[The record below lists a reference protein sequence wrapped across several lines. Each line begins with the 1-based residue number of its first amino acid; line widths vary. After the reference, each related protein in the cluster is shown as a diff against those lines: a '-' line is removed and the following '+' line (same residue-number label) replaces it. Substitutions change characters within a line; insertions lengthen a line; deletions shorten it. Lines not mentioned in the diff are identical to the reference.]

1 VRATTQTA
9 WLIRALEAGRSR
21 GLLLTAGLF
30 VLGTVIWLNASG
42 LVHVGH
48 PGHIGYDFRG
58 YLDGAHAVAAG
69 QSPYAPLL
77 QQAPDMRPGS
87 TGLHSH
93 GYVYP
98 PLLATVLALPIRLG
112 LADGMV
118 WLLWNLVNAAAVLWM
133 GRELN
138 LALRART
145 DWTSTLVFA
154 IAPLA
159 GSIVMYDLYMGQAD
173 LLMAALAIVAC
184 GLWLR
189 NNPWAPLVLGAEI
202 AVKPTM
208 ALILLVWLYKGDWR
222 AALRGALAAAALVV
236 LPFTLIGMHAL
247 ATYFT
252 FLVQWNGLSASTEE
266 INQSPYGMLLRLFT
280 VNAFVRPLVVAPWL
294 VTPLRLLA
302 VGGAIVWWLRAV
314 PRVRD
319 ADRAIALGEC
329 LLSLPLILLVSPL
342 AEDIHFSLLLPAL
355 VGLCWLGYTRILA
368 PISSPSALSPAAPA
382 AAAVSL
388 ALLRGH
394 LRSLGSSP
402 AVWVLAITLAVM
414 CVPRMQ
420 ELIYPDHLFA
430 LPGQTD
436 PRFGWLL
443 ILLRSG
449 TLLYAAV
456 ATLIA
461 GEIVL
466 RSAHQALLCPGRA
479 RPSLS

>member
-1 VRATTQTA
+1 MRATTQTA

-21 GLLLTAGLF
+21 GLLLVVGLF
-30 VLGTVIWLNASG
+30 VLGALIWLSASG
-42 LVHVGH
+42 R
-48 PGHIGYDFRG
+48 GHIGYDFSG

-69 QSPYAPLL
+69 RSPYAPLL
-77 QQAPDMRPGS
+77 QQAPDTRPGA

-112 LADGMV
+112 LSDGV
-118 WLLWNLVNAAAVLWM
+118 IWLLWNLINAAAVLWM

-145 DWTSTLVFA
+145 DWTGTLAFA

-159 GSIVMYDLYMGQAD
+159 GSIVMYDLYIGQAD
-173 LLMAALAIVAC
+173 LLMAALAIAAC

-189 NNPWAPLVLGAEI
+189 NNPWAPLVLGVAI

-222 AALRGALAAAALVV
+222 AALRGALAAAALVL
-236 LPFTLIGMHAL
+236 LPFVLIGIHVL
-247 ATYFT
+247 ATYLT
-252 FLVQWNGLSASTEE
+252 FMGQWNGLSASTEE

-302 VGGAIVWWLRAV
+302 VGGVLAWWLRAV
-314 PRVRD
+314 PRAHG
-319 ADRAIALGEC
+319 ADRAVALGEC
-329 LLSLPLILLVSPL
+329 LLALPLILLVSPL

-355 VGLCWLGYTRILA
+355 VGLCWLGYARGL
-368 PISSPSALSPAAPA
+368 SPSFSRGLS
-382 AAAVSL
+382 
-388 ALLRGH
+388 
-394 LRSLGSSP
+394 RSLGRTP
-402 AVWVLAITLAVM
+402 AVWGLAITLAVM

-436 PRFGWLL
+436 QRLGWLI
-443 ILLRSG
+443 ILARSG
-449 TLLYAAV
+449 TLLYTAV
-456 ATLIA
+456 ATLVA
-461 GEIVL
+461 GGFVL
-466 RSAHQALLCPGRA
+466 RAARLGHPRKPPAGPRIGGESLVQAR
-479 RPSLS
+479 

>member
-1 VRATTQTA
+1 VRATTQSA
-9 WLIRALEAGRSR
+9 WLIRALEAARSR
-21 GLLLTAGLF
+21 GLFPVAGLL
-30 VLGTVIWLNASG
+30 VLGAALWLNAAG
-42 LVHVGH
+42 FGHV
-48 PGHIGYDFRG
+48 GHIGYDFRG
-58 YLDGAHAVAAG
+58 YLEGAHAVASG
-69 QSPYAPLL
+69 QDPYAPLL
-77 QQAPDMRPGS
+77 QQNPDTRPGA
-87 TGLHSH
+87 TGLNAH

-118 WLLWNLVNAAAVLWM
+118 WLLWNLVNVAAVLWM

-145 DWTSTLVFA
+145 DWTGMLAFA

-189 NNPWAPLVLGAEI
+189 NNPWAPLVLGAAI

-208 ALILLVWLYKGDWR
+208 ALILLVWIYKGDWR

-236 LPFTLIGMHAL
+236 LPFALIGMHAL

-252 FLVQWNGLSASTEE
+252 FLVQWNGLSSSAAE

-280 VNAFVRPLVVAPWL
+280 VNAFVRPLVVVPWL

-314 PRVRD
+314 PRARD
-319 ADRAIALGEC
+319 AERAIALGEC
-329 LLSLPLILLVSPL
+329 LLALPLILLVSPL
-342 AEDIHFSLLLPAL
+342 AEDIHFCLLLPAL
-355 VGLCWLGYTRILA
+355 VGLCWLGYTRSLA
-368 PISSPSALSPAAPA
+368 PISSPSALFPAAPA
-382 AAAVSL
+382 ASFAI
-388 ALLRGH
+388 LRGH

-402 AVWVLAITLAVM
+402 AVWVLASTLVVM
-414 CVPRMQ
+414 CVPRMH
-420 ELIYPDHLFA
+420 ELIYPNHLLA
-430 LPGQTD
+430 LPGQTN
-436 PRFGWLL
+436 PQIGWLL
-443 ILLRSG
+443 ILVRSG
-449 TLLYAAV
+449 TLLYTAV

-461 GEIVL
+461 GGIVL
-466 RSAHQALLCPGRA
+466 RAARQALLCPGRA